1 MMYGKQKLNQIKT
14 KQQKMATKK
23 SNMPNKVTKG
33 GIFGLKKSLSKGN
46 NPSPVVRRKSGG
58 KKMC

>member
-1 MMYGKQKLNQIKT
+1 
-14 KQQKMATKK
+14 MAKSNNPNPTKK
-23 SNMPNKVTKG
+23 GILANKNTATVK
-33 GIFGLKKSLSKGN
+33 KGN

>member
-1 MMYGKQKLNQIKT
+1 
-14 KQQKMATKK
+14 MATKK

-33 GIFGLKKSLSKGN
+33 GIFGLKKNLSKGN